1 MRWFRTSRLRSRIV
15 ACVSLLLGYGNS
27 VADEVTEMGTLVA
40 IIAGSCPVPAA
51 FPHACSSIR
60 RLRCESAFLPEQQL
74 RSPRSFLSS
83 HCWRITVDPSI
94 LGIHLTQVGSI
105 PCGWAASESLRR
117 SPGSAPLGPWG
128 ASAVSGGEIDAKRA
142 LCSCV
147 ALASQ
152 WRLLIARPKRPL
164 FSPVSGA
171 HHHMLGL
178 PESDGYPVPSITS

>member
-1 MRWFRTSRLRSRIV
+1 MISSEIPTRMRMRLRS
-15 ACVSLLLGYGNS
+15 
-27 VADEVTEMGTLVA
+27 
-40 IIAGSCPVPAA
+40 AGS
-51 FPHACSSIR
+51 SSPNNDN
-60 RLRCESAFLPEQQL
+60 LR
-74 RSPRSFLSS
+74 
-83 HCWRITVDPSI
+83 V

-178 PESDGYPVPSITS
+178 PESDGYPVFIIVIGVAAQGF

>member
-1 MRWFRTSRLRSRIV
+1 MTDVRLDVMYERIQ
-15 ACVSLLLGYGNS
+15 N
-27 VADEVTEMGTLVA
+27 
-40 IIAGSCPVPAA
+40 IIV
-51 FPHACSSIR
+51 
-60 RLRCESAFLPEQQL
+60 
-74 RSPRSFLSS
+74 
-83 HCWRITVDPSI
+83 I

-178 PESDGYPVPSITS
+178 PESDGYPVAIVTTEGNNILD